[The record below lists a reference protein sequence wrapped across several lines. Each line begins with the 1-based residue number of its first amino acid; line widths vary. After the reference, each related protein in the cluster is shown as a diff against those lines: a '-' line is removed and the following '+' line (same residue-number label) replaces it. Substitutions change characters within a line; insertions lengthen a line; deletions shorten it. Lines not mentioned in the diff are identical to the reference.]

1 MQEMPWF
8 ILTLLLTMAFV
19 SLVITVFVP
28 KQKYSLILMGLS
40 FFGYFALTMI
50 LGDQGAVP
58 SLFFILGIILLFV
71 ELFVPGFGL
80 PGIAGLFLIALASSM
95 AARSLAMAVIMVG
108 IALLISLITIW
119 ILIRMGY
126 NKTIFHELALE
137 TQLTGEEGFHSA
149 SNQSCYLGKE
159 GITETILRPS
169 GIIRI
174 GEERL
179 DVVTRGE
186 FIPKGEIVEII
197 RIEGGKKLV
206 RRK

>member
-1 MQEMPWF
+1 
-8 ILTLLLTMAFV
+8 
-19 SLVITVFVP
+19 
-28 KQKYSLILMGLS
+28 
-40 FFGYFALTMI
+40 
-50 LGDQGAVP
+50 
-58 SLFFILGIILLFV
+58 
-71 ELFVPGFGL
+71 
-80 PGIAGLFLIALASSM
+80 
-95 AARSLAMAVIMVG
+95 MAVIMVG